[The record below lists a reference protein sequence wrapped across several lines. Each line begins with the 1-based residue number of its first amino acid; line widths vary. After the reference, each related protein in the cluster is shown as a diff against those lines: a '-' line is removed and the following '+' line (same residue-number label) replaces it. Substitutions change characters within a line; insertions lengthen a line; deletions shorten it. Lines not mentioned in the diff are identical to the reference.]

1 MGYVNDH
8 NSLKDY
14 YVIKKK
20 SLLYVAKK
28 ILTIKNSNQK
38 TEDFYYVYE
47 NEEYLIISMEK
58 LCKQEVNKF
67 DCEKLPTKDSEGID
81 FPSASNIC
89 YSIHLARLEKQN
101 NKYKILAQRILII
114 NYPFAQA
121 KVVTDM
127 YEEQWLT
134 LFN

>member
-1 MGYVNDH
+1 MGYVNDN

-47 NEEYLIISMEK
+47 NEEYLILS
-58 LCKQEVNKF
+58 L
-67 DCEKLPTKDSEGID
+67 
-81 FPSASNIC
+81 
-89 YSIHLARLEKQN
+89 IH
-101 NKYKILAQRILII
+101 I
-114 NYPFAQA
+114 
-121 KVVTDM
+121 
-127 YEEQWLT
+127 
-134 LFN
+134 